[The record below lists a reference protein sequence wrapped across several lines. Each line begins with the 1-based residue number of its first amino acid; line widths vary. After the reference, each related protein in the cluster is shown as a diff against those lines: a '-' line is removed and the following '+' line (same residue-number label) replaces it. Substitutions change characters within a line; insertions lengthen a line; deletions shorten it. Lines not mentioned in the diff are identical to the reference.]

1 MIVQFARACGLAL
14 SLILSLPA
22 LSAGQMLPMP
32 LANGAQ
38 GCLEIAGLLGS
49 VSRSDCQVVEFAAAD
64 VGTVEQ
70 RPILTADFPAT
81 QTLPVEKR
89 PARVL
94 LIGGVHGDEYSAV
107 SIQFRW
113 AKYLADDAARRYHWR
128 MLPCLNPDGLLAG
141 PATRYNA
148 NGVDLNRNFPT
159 LAWDQRALPY
169 WTEQTGRD
177 PRRYPGPSAASE
189 PETQWLIDEIDRFK
203 PDVIVSVHAP
213 LGVLDFDGP
222 PPPPPQLGILQ
233 LDRLGAYPGS
243 LGNYA
248 GRTLGI
254 PVLTPE
260 LHYAG
265 IMPTQAEIREM
276 WVDLIDWLDAHI
288 ADRPLPLAPRPIL
301 PDWRDLLAPPEAL
314 LFRPAAT

>member
-1 MIVQFARACGLAL
+1 MVQ
-14 SLILSLPA
+14 LPA
-22 LSAGQMLPMP
+22 LHAGQALPVP

-49 VSRSDCQVVEFAAAD
+49 ISTKDCDLVDFGAAE
-64 VGTVEQ
+64 VGTVQQ

-81 QTLPVEKR
+81 RPLTVEKR

-113 AKYLADDAARRYHWR
+113 AEYLSGDDTRRYHWR

-141 PATRYNA
+141 PATRVNA

-159 LAWDQRALPY
+159 LSWDSRALPY
-169 WTEQTGRD
+169 WTEQAGRD
-177 PRRYPGPSAASE
+177 PRRYPGPTAGSE
-189 PETQWLIDEIDRFK
+189 PETRWLTEEIARFQ

-213 LGVLDFDGP
+213 LGILDFDGP
-222 PPPPPQLGILQ
+222 PPPPPQLGILP

-260 LHYAG
+260 LQYAG
-265 IMPTQAEIREM
+265 IMPTKNEIRGM
-276 WVDLIDWLDAHI
+276 WVDLIEWLDTHVG
-288 ADRPLPLAPRPIL
+288 DKPLPLAPRPLL
-301 PDWRDLLAPPEAL
+301 PDWRMLLAPPETL
-314 LFRPAAT
+314 LLRP